1 MTEPEK
7 RLSDRAFLAART
19 RLEEEARSSFPVF
32 LALCFP
38 QNAGAPY
45 KLEPFHLA
53 LADIV
58 QGMSDGTLPPRNT
71 VSAPPQHG
79 KSRMLAVRAVA
90 WILATHPGISI
101 ALTGFSRSL
110 LVDFLAEVCDVVRL
124 PAFQRIFGT
133 VLPLSMHDRA
143 DSKVFSNGSSVLVR
157 SAGSKLTG
165 RRVDW
170 LIVDDP
176 HAGRAEAESAVQRR
190 KVVQWFFAD
199 CLTRLSPGARVL
211 LIGTRWH
218 PHDLIGHLTSDEY
231 NDQLR
236 QEGQEDCMFHPI
248 VFKALADEQ
257 NDPLGR
263 APGEPLAPSIRPLS
277 FLLGMRATLI
287 GYEWDSLYQG
297 TPRSSA
303 AGQTD
308 VSKLRRC
315 NASEVPKGLEE
326 TRGWDLAI
334 TESQTADY
342 TAGVRLAYD
351 PTTQL
356 YYITD
361 VYRQR
366 MAWPKLRACILRISH
381 SDRQERGIARIGI
394 EAVSGFDAVY
404 QDVRKELSGH
414 VSVIKKNPPRG
425 GKLMRAA
432 KWLALLEAGRI
443 VMVRGP
449 WNHDF
454 VAELEQFPDGEHDD
468 QVDGTS
474 IAFEM
479 LENRERL
486 LIA

>member
-1 MTEPEK
+1 M
-7 RLSDRAFLAART
+7 SDRAFLAVRT
-19 RLEEEARSSFPVF
+19 RLEEEARTRFAVF

-38 QNAGAPY
+38 QNAGAAY
-45 KLEPFHLA
+45 RLERFHLA

-58 QGMSDGTLPPRNT
+58 QGMADRTLPPRHT

-90 WILATHPGISI
+90 WILAAQPGTSI
-101 ALTGFSRSL
+101 ALTGFSRAL

-133 VLPLSMHDRA
+133 VVPMSMHDRA
-143 DSKVFSNGSSVLVR
+143 DSKVFTNGSSVIVR

-165 RRVDW
+165 RRADW

-199 CLTRLSPGARVL
+199 CMTRLSPGARVL

-231 NDQLR
+231 NEQLR
-236 QEGQEDCMFHPI
+236 QEGQADCMFHPV
-248 VFKALADEQ
+248 VFRAIAEDD

-263 APGEPLAPSIRPLS
+263 AAGEPLAPSIRPLS
-277 FLLGMRATLI
+277 FLQGMRAALV
-287 GYEWDSLYQG
+287 GYEWDSLYQAR
-297 TPRSSA
+297 PRSSA
-303 AGQTD
+303 GGQTD
-308 VSKLRRC
+308 LSKLRRC
-315 NASEVPKGLEE
+315 NPADVPRGLDE

-351 PTTQL
+351 QTTQL

-366 MAWPKLRACILRISH
+366 MAWPKLRACLLRVSLA
-381 SDRQERGIARIGI
+381 DRQERGIARIGI

-404 QDVRKELSGH
+404 QDVKRELSGQ
-414 VSVIKKNPPRG
+414 VAVIKKNPPRG

-443 VMVRGP
+443 VLVRGP

-468 QVDGTS
+468 QVDGMS
-474 IAFEM
+474 VAFELM
-479 LENRERL
+479 EHRERL